1 MAVRRQRAGIGGAA
15 ATSLPALAFLVLHLA
30 ATPAAAAACF
40 PAPLVGARVHTT
52 DAAFASWTIDPSRN
66 RGLFNVDFRDARLVY
81 LASQIGGGVIRFG
94 GGGADTTI
102 FATEAGGAACPAPL
116 RPGFECLNTTTL
128 DALLDLSAAA
138 RAPLVVGL
146 ALCPAPR
153 GPSSWN
159 ATVAAAEIAHIRARA
174 ALPILGYELGNE
186 CIAHGVSPGE
196 QAAAFGELARVLDD
210 AAFPAGARPRLYG
223 PDADGAG
230 SSGPPKALCAF
241 LAAFVAAT
249 NALEGGLAAV
259 THHEYIQL
267 TADTVLNATV
277 LDWTRTNAAAV
288 VAAVRSANAT
298 VPIWAGETA
307 LHTGNSAGDSLVAN
321 CSGNGLCGRFGSVIW
336 YADAMGAKAA
346 AGYALFARQDL
357 VGASYALINTSLPD
371 GSLVGGFTP
380 SPDYYLLHVWQ
391 RVVGAGVLALALAP
405 PTPPSVRGYAFCA
418 RGGAAPAVALILI
431 NLANETA
438 CVGAPAFAPAGAALT
453 RFSFT
458 AGDAAAG
465 VGAWTARLN
474 GVELRLRADGSL
486 PALEGAA
493 EPIAGGIA
501 LPPVSVSLLVVPAAG
516 GVAGACAG

>member
-1 MAVRRQRAGIGGAA
+1 MDRSSPRA
-15 ATSLPALAFLVLHLA
+15 LLALALL
-30 ATPAAAAACF
+30 AAAALANASAAPCF
-40 PAPLVGARVHTT
+40 PAPLVAAASRLHTT
-52 DAAFASWTIDPSRN
+52 DAAYASFTIDPSRN
-66 RGLFNVDFRDARLVY
+66 RGLFNVDFRDPRLVY
-81 LASQIGGGVIRFG
+81 LASELGGGVIRFG

-102 FATEAGGAACPAPL
+102 FATEAGGAACAAPLL

-186 CIAHGVSPGE
+186 CNAHGVAPAD
-196 QAAAFGELARVLDD
+196 QAAAFGELARVLDA

-230 SSGPPKALCAF
+230 SYGEPKALCAY
-241 LAAFVAAT
+241 LAAFVAAA
-249 NALEGGLAAV
+249 NALGGGGLAAV

-267 TADTVLNATV
+267 TAATVLNASM
-277 LDWTRTNAAAV
+277 LDWSRANAAAV

-321 CSGNGLCGRFGSVIW
+321 CSSNGLCGRFGSVIW

-357 VGASYALINTSLPD
+357 VGASYALINTSLPN
-371 GSLVGGFTP
+371 GALVGGFTP

-391 RVVGAGVLALALAP
+391 RVVGEGVLALALAP

-418 RGGAAPAVALILI
+418 RGAAAPAVALVLI

-438 CVGAPAFAPAGAALT
+438 CVGAPAFARAGAALT
-453 RFSFT
+453 RYSFT

-474 GVELRLRADGSL
+474 GVELRLRANGAL
-486 PALEGAA
+486 PALEGAV
-493 EPIAGGIA
+493 EPLAGGIA
-501 LPPVSVSLLVVPAAG
+501 LPGESVSLLVVPAAAG
-516 GVAGACAG
+516 AAGACAG